1 MSYSYKMLKSCS
13 GFSGLCA
20 SPVEEPYGALI
31 SSCNSRTMTDGLV
44 TFRDVAI
51 DFSQEEWEFLDP
63 AQRDLYV
70 DVMLEN
76 YSNLV
81 SLVLAAT
88 MMADRFLDILHSHDN
103 IQRLPEDVTP
113 TM

>member
-20 SPVEEPYGALI
+20 SPVEERYGALI

-81 SLVLAAT
+81 SLGKFICLK
-88 MMADRFLDILHSHDN
+88 
-103 IQRLPEDVTP
+103 
-113 TM
+113 

>member
-1 MSYSYKMLKSCS
+1 MIGEVPHENLDSECLTVVMSYSYKMLKSCS

-31 SSCNSRTMTDGLV
+31 SSCSSRTMTDGLV

-51 DFSQEEWEFLDP
+51 NFSQEEWEFLDP

-81 SLVLAAT
+81 SLG
-88 MMADRFLDILHSHDN
+88 ILLGGFSK
-103 IQRLPEDVTP
+103 
-113 TM
+113 

>member
-1 MSYSYKMLKSCS
+1 KCLTVSYKMLRSCS

-20 SPVEEPYGALI
+20 SPIEELYGALI
-31 SSCNSRTMTDGLV
+31 SSWDSRTMTDGMV

-81 SLVLAAT
+81 SLGKVICLK
-88 MMADRFLDILHSHDN
+88 
-103 IQRLPEDVTP
+103 
-113 TM
+113 